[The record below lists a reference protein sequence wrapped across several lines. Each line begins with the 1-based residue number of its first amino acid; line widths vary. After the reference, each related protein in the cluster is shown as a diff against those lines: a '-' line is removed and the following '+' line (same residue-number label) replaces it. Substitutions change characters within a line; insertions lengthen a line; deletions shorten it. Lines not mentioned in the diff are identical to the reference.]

1 MEPAL
6 KPSSQT
12 PTSKGQ
18 SVLDF
23 VGRKPKVIAPPNLS
37 ARASDSTACCSS
49 PDGLRRFFGTTVL
62 HGFGFLRPDDPVT
75 PGTASPAKAQVAGP
89 RFKSCPGPVSLLTKG
104 RKFLSPA
111 LSPVFFTNLSC

>member
-6 KPSSQT
+6 KSS
-12 PTSKGQ
+12 SQ